1 MSLSTHYPYSA
12 TGLENLLR
20 AAREPNPEAFGIV
33 FKVQGNEVVNWMYA
47 DPVSLK
53 TIAAQNAPVAFQSF
67 DDKRSAQ
74 VLRDL
79 IINLTEATPCQ
90 RQLEKDMASIR
101 NAHGYVVGEAHASR
115 GLGSWLMRLAASS
128 ALWLGTSFPNSTMML

>member
-1 MSLSTHYPYSA
+1 MGHVFISYSRQD
-12 TGLENLLR
+12 TQE
-20 AAREPNPEAFGIV
+20 
-33 FKVQGNEVVNWMYA
+33 VQ
-47 DPVSLK
+47 
-53 TIAAQNAPVAFQSF
+53 TIAEQLEQSGL
-67 DDKRSAQ
+67 DVWIDRQ
-74 VLRDL
+74 D
-79 IINLTEATPCQ
+79 CQ